1 MASSRSAARALTE
14 LLIHKG
20 VSLTSSL
27 QRNLQNFYESLNFLQ
42 NGKLIEWMKDRD
54 GDIIH
59 APPEKRLILDFYKN
73 NVIHFFLIPSL
84 VAHALR
90 RGVARTD
97 LREAVWWWL
106 DLFRWEFALP
116 EREALAVEIE
126 DTLAYLSARGALEG
140 AYVNV
145 AHVLLVFGDGIL
157 DSFREAYWIVAKTLL
172 DVETEGLPYKTAIA
186 RMQKSFVMHQLL
198 GQTRR
203 PEGNSAVTFAN
214 ALNRFAEV
222 GYISIARRG
231 RGGRD
236 RVIVP
241 GAAAADFASLERRL
255 AESRGL
261 EGLGRLTLP
270 MPPTSLEHESA
281 AFPV

>member
-1 MASSRSAARALTE
+1 
-14 LLIHKG
+14 
-20 VSLTSSL
+20 
-27 QRNLQNFYESLNFLQ
+27 
-42 NGKLIEWMKDRD
+42 MKDRD

-73 NVIHFFLIPSL
+73 NIIHFFLIPSL

-90 RGVARTD
+90 RGVPRSE
-97 LREAVWWWL
+97 LREVVWWWL

-116 EREALAVEIE
+116 ERDAVAAEID
-126 DTLAYLSARGALEG
+126 DTLAYFTARGALEG
-140 AYVNV
+140 AYVNM

-172 DVETEGLPYKTAIA
+172 DLDGDGLTQKAAIA
-186 RMQKSFVMHQLL
+186 RMQKSFAMHQLL

-214 ALNRFAEV
+214 ALNRFAEIGCV
-222 GYISIARRG
+222 TLARRG
-231 RGGRD
+231 RGGRE
-236 RVIVP
+236 RAVLP
-241 GAAAADFASLERRL
+241 GPAAAELGELERRL
-255 AESRGL
+255 AESRRL
-261 EGLGRLTLP
+261 EGVGRLTLP
-270 MPPTSLEHESA
+270 MPSSFSEPEAS